1 MTQVAAFLPVVVYR
15 IRADRFYT
23 KDFRAEIYTPF
34 GIDRLRTVKLYDIV
48 KHHFGP
54 GLLPKD
60 RDAPIFVL
68 WQR

>member
-15 IRADRFYT
+15 ILADRFYT
-23 KDFRAEIYTPF
+23 TDYRPEIYTPY
-34 GIDRLRTVKLYDIV
+34 GIERLKTVKLYDII

-54 GLLPKD
+54 ALLPKD

-68 WQR
+68 W